1 MQLEPSVETILSKSF
16 LADVQPELARHL
28 LQRSRIRE
36 VPAGR
41 IFIDQSQ
48 PHRCGLILS
57 GLARVYTVKIDGVEA
72 TLRRVGPGAAVGVRA
87 IIGQRNRVTVQAI
100 SDVEFLD
107 LDASLLVSTGRDHA
121 SLAWAIAQEL
131 DRRLG
136 DTELQAQSAST
147 GTVLQK
153 LASALLDL
161 SVDRDALEVAMSQ
174 ERLAEVIGASRE
186 WVGQQLRSLD
196 RHGLIALSR
205 ARIVLVDPMS
215 LQSIASDPSSDR
227 LHAIAAD

>member
-1 MQLEPSVETILSKSF
+1 MHLEPSIEAVLPDSF
-16 LADVQPELARHL
+16 LADVRPELRRQL

-41 IFIDQSQ
+41 TFIDQGQ

-57 GLARVYTVKIDGVEA
+57 GLARVFTVKLDGAES
-72 TLRRVGPGAAVGVRA
+72 TLRRVGPGAAIGVRA
-87 IIGQRNRVTVQAI
+87 IVGRRNRVTVQAI
-100 SDVEFLD
+100 SDVELLD
-107 LDASLLVSTGRDHA
+107 LDASLLVSTARDHA
-121 SLAWAIAQEL
+121 SVAWAIAQEL
-131 DRRLG
+131 DRRLD

-161 SVDRDALEVAMSQ
+161 SVDRDGLEVTMSQ

-205 ARIVLVDPMS
+205 TRIVLVDPIG

-227 LHAIAAD
+227 LQPIAAD